1 MAVSHIYTRLTQ
13 DYSKLS
19 KLPSRFYEIFS
30 YKQQLMTA
38 RVHFLYV
45 QYKIPFNLRPSMML
59 PAGGG
64 IFTIIF
70 LVWIGVKGSM
80 IVWYTYTY
88 WINVYEYYMYTYSR

>member
-1 MAVSHIYTRLTQ
+1 
-13 DYSKLS
+13 
-19 KLPSRFYEIFS
+19 
-30 YKQQLMTA
+30 
-38 RVHFLYV
+38 
-45 QYKIPFNLRPSMML
+45 MML

-88 WINVYEYYMYTYSR
+88 WINVYEYYMYTYSRCTHTYIVFFVNLCRCIFSINTLSGEGLSNFTYSLKMSATYW